1 MINLSNKVE
10 VKDVKTVYMDEKE
23 VIEINL
29 TNILLVQNRNKT
41 VTKVQIWQEIISQMF
56 NLIILYWHIKIE
68 KL

>member
-56 NLIILYWHIKIE
+56 NLIILY
-68 KL
+68 